1 MQLLVTA
8 HPFNLNLNIIL
19 LHDQFYHCLA
29 ETLYTVHSD
38 STCETFNH
46 RLELNRFLA

>member
-19 LHDQFYHCLA
+19 LDDQFYHCLA
-29 ETLYTVHSD
+29 KAIYTVHSD
-38 STCETFNH
+38 STSETFNN
-46 RLELNRFLA
+46 RLEINRFLA